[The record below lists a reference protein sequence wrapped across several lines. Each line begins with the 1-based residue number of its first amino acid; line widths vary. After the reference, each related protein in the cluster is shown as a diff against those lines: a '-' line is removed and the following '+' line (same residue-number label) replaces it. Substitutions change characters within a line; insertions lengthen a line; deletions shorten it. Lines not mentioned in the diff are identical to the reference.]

1 MVVTRVVVLYASE
14 VGAPQAALYPN
25 QGFIELGSWQTRK
38 LRQRPQLI
46 LYPWAS
52 PPASDSAPAE
62 QPRVNRDPLALA
74 RFYQGLLDS
83 QVVATRAELAR
94 YLNVSRARVTQVLR
108 RLDKVRKPSERNGQP
123 EGEGSHAAG

>member
-1 MVVTRVVVLYASE
+1 VAVRGWIELRPEAPQPELYA
-14 VGAPQAALYPN
+14 N
-25 QGFIELGSWQTRK
+25 QGFIELGSWQARK
-38 LRQRPQLI
+38 LRQRPAI
-46 LYPWAS
+46 HLYPWMPLPTS
-52 PPASDSAPAE
+52 NSTPAE

-83 QVVATRAELAR
+83 QVVNTRAELAR

-108 RLDKVRKPSERNGQP
+108 RLELARKPSSRNGQP